1 VSILVY
7 NEILDTKAQRA
18 QRQVLCHN
26 YIKNL
31 INLNKMKEIFSALLL
46 VFILLSCKT
55 TQNSISV
62 PSDHKG
68 SLRFIGEQ
76 IIPTNTIY
84 DNTKV
89 GGLSSID
96 YANGKYY
103 LISDDKKKPVRFYE
117 MDLSFD
123 ANGFSNWN
131 IDNVIIIKSNEKFI
145 DPEALRYD
153 PKTGDFIWTSEGAIS
168 KGISPGINEITKNG
182 NPVKKY
188 TTPKIFE
195 ASDNKNFG
203 PRQNGTFEGLSL
215 DNNPDYLWVGME
227 LPLKQDG
234 EKPKL
239 KKTDSPV
246 RITKIHRNTA
256 EPVFQFAYQL
266 DPIPKNSRP
275 PGLFTVNGLSEILAI
290 DDMKFI
296 FVERAYAFGYKDGG
310 NTIKLYLVDASNA
323 TDIKNMNS
331 LKNNEYIPAKKTL
344 LFNFES
350 IRSKLT
356 DNIVDNIEGITFGP
370 VLPNGHK
377 TLVVVSDNNFS
388 KFSPQLNQIIVFELL
403 PD

>member
-1 VSILVY
+1 MKKILSV
-7 NEILDTKAQRA
+7 
-18 QRQVLCHN
+18 
-26 YIKNL
+26 
-31 INLNKMKEIFSALLL
+31 LLL
-46 VFILLSCKT
+46 ATIFLSCNT
-55 TQNSISV
+55 TKNPISV
-62 PSDHKG
+62 SPGQKE

-76 IIPTNTIY
+76 VIPTNTIF
-84 DNTKV
+84 DSTKV

-103 LISDDKKKPVRFYE
+103 LISDDKEKPVRFYE
-117 MDLSFD
+117 MELSFD
-123 ANGFSNWN
+123 DTGFTGWN
-131 IDNVIIIKSNEKFI
+131 IDNVIVIKNDEKFI
-145 DPEALRYD
+145 DPEALRFDY
-153 PKTGDFIWTSEGAIS
+153 KTGDFIWTSEGAIS
-168 KGISPGINEITKNG
+168 KGISPAIYEITKNG
-182 NPVKKY
+182 DPVKKY
-188 TTPKIFE
+188 PTPKIFE
-195 ASDNKNFG
+195 ANNVGNYG
-203 PRQNGTFEGLSL
+203 PRNNGTFEGLSL
-215 DNNPDYLWVGME
+215 DIDPDYLWVGME

-246 RITKIHRNTA
+246 RITKINRNTG
-256 EPVFQFAYQL
+256 EPVFQFAYKL

-296 FVERAYAFGYKDGG
+296 FIERAYAFGYKDGG

-323 TDIKNMNS
+323 TDIKAMDS
-331 LKNNEYIPAKKTL
+331 LKNKKYIPAQKTL

-370 VLPNGHK
+370 DLTNGHR
-377 TLVVVSDNNFS
+377 TIVVVSDNNFS
-388 KFSPQLNQIIVFELL
+388 KFSHQLNQIIVFELL